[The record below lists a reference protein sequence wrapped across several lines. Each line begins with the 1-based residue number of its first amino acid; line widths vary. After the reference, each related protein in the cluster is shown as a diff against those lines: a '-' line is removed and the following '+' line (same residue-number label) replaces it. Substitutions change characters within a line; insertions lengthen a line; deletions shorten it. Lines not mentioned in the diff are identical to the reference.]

1 MDTAALHAPLQALEE
16 KVKRLLAKTAQLQ
29 AENKRLRQNSPPAP
43 TDKSAQIDQY
53 IQKIDHCIAY
63 FEQLR

>member
-1 MDTAALHAPLQALEE
+1 MDTAALHASLQVLEG
-16 KVKRLLAKTAQLQ
+16 KVKQLLTKAAQLQ
-29 AENKRLRQNSPPAP
+29 AENKRLRQNRPPVP

-63 FEQLR
+63 LEQLR